1 LQQELDWHLAPGEE
15 NCRCQNQF
23 GMDDRDEWRLNFK
36 MKIKRKECDNLK
48 STALV
53 GLEKVFFDV
62 PVYRLSKEEYESQQK
77 DFIQK
82 ELKQCGG
89 KYAEEAYRRYP
100 ELKSKTE
107 SDLWEN
113 YGGCWLFNEIIG
125 FIRLYFFFSEI
136 RGEYWHTSAQKIVR
150 TRRKVF
156 YPKGNDFGFGECIPH
171 GSSNVE
177 IYKHIGMFL
186 DRVQMGKEFKRRYVD
201 KSVLENIGKHINW
214 NKLIEEQFV
223 REQSEPCQPIETN

>member
-1 LQQELDWHLAPGEE
+1 MAFEFQ
-15 NCRCQNQF
+15 
-23 GMDDRDEWRLNFK
+23 DEDQ
-36 MKIKRKECDNLK
+36 RKECDNLK

-136 RGEYWHTSAQKIVR
+136 RGEYWHTSAKKSCALVARFSTRKEMILVLANVFRMAAQMWKYISTLECFWIASKWERNSRGGMWINLFWKI
-150 TRRKVF
+150 
-156 YPKGNDFGFGECIPH
+156 
-171 GSSNVE
+171 
-177 IYKHIGMFL
+177 
-186 DRVQMGKEFKRRYVD
+186 
-201 KSVLENIGKHINW
+201 LE
-214 NKLIEEQFV
+214 
-223 REQSEPCQPIETN
+223 ST